1 MSDEAGPSGRGAGGR
16 GGSKVIKG
24 KFMPTVP
31 GRRKKEG
38 SAGNSAA
45 DEARRNDEFKD
56 LIKAADSESK
66 WQGGRGRGRR
76 NFQAHQPRHLV
87 AFGGGVEQRAG

>member
-1 MSDEAGPSGRGAGGR
+1 MHTQ
-16 GGSKVIKG
+16 G

-31 GRRKKEG
+31 GRRKKDGPAGEH
-38 SAGNSAA
+38 SAAA
-45 DEARRNDEFKD
+45 DEAKRNDDFRD

-76 NFQAHQPRHLV
+76 NFQPHQQRHLV
-87 AFGGGVEQRAG
+87 AFGGGVEQRECVPDPP